1 MVSEGRLNGEK
12 DPPEETEERKE
23 DRNGFKTRFMFNIA
37 DGGFTGTEGWSIA
50 LLTLSKPSSANTH
63 YTLSSGDRTTP
74 LGVGKHIVG
83 DPKNE

>member
-1 MVSEGRLNGEK
+1 VGKELKERAREEVARGNGK
-12 DPPEETEERKE
+12 LYTERP
-23 DRNGFKTRFMFNIA
+23 RFMFNIA